1 MHHFPTTDLDRIED
15 IAASATLAG
24 SLAACGL
31 VDLNLDGLSR
41 GIHIASII
49 KMLNSEALF
58 TEASLTTLA
67 DLEQELRQL
76 VEQEAYYAQ
85 PYGWQDAE
93 GDLQPD
99 HCLTETGKRIDVV
112 RTHLTR
118 AIERA
123 RYCHKLLAAER
134 FVGKA
139 RGLTM

>member
-1 MHHFPTTDLDRIED
+1 M
-15 IAASATLAG
+15 AG
-24 SLAACGL
+24 GGRRCAY
-31 VDLNLDGLSR
+31 
-41 GIHIASII
+41 IASII

-58 TEASLTTLA
+58 TETSLTTLA
-67 DLEQELRQL
+67 DLEQELQQL

-93 GDLQPD
+93 GDLPPD
-99 HCLTETGKRIDVV
+99 RCLTETGKRIDVV

-123 RYCHKLLAAER
+123 RYSRKLLAAER